1 MDTNKFINKLKQD
14 SQLAVELSNVCS
26 LDEAYQVAQ
35 KNGVTDDK
43 EKFCQTMKNFRNE
56 VSKITEKDMGTLVGN
71 STTSEIV
78 SAVSTWTGAAAAAG
92 SAAV

>member
-14 SQLAVELSNVCS
+14 SQLAVELANVCS

-56 VSKITEKDMGTLVGN
+56 VSKITEEDMGTLVGN

>member
-56 VSKITEKDMGTLVGN
+56 VSKITEEDMGTLVGN

-78 SAVSTWTGAAAAAG
+78 SAISTWTGAAAAAG

>member
-35 KNGVTDDK
+35 KSGVTDDK

-56 VSKITEKDMGTLVGN
+56 VSKVTEKDMGTLVGN

>member
-1 MDTNKFINKLKQD
+1 MDTSKFINKLKND
-14 SQLAVELSNVCS
+14 SQLAVELANVCS

-43 EKFCQTMKNFRNE
+43 DTFCQTMKEFRDE
-56 VSKITEKDMGTLVGN
+56 ISKITEEDMGNLVGS

-78 SAVSTWTGAAAAAG
+78 SAISTWTGAAAAAG
-92 SAAV
+92 AAAV